1 MDAQK
6 VGYESDHQVLPD
18 YLERT
23 LVPDY
28 SGDYAQNIQLEP
40 GLQPS
45 YTSLNPAPGSVDIIA
60 PRSAGGYPGTARA
73 SMADGPN
80 KGQAAQFS
88 GVRDLIPA
96 INSNAQG
103 PNKGGSDQNTQ
114 RMMAYETSLIQQ
126 LTEQSSA
133 SAVAQGY

>member
-1 MDAQK
+1 MDTSL

-28 SGDYAQNIQLEP
+28 SGDYAQNITLEP

-45 YTSLNPAPGSVDIIA
+45 YTSLNPAPGSVDLIA
-60 PRSAGGYPGTARA
+60 PRGAGGYPGTARA

-80 KGQAAQFS
+80 KSQAAQFS

-114 RMMAYETSLIQQ
+114 RMLAYETSLIQQ
-126 LTEQSSA
+126 LTEQA
-133 SAVAQGY
+133 SANAIAQGY